1 MTDTVSRPSRS
12 RQPRK
17 GRKGARDPQ
26 GHMPLIDH
34 LRELRK
40 RLTRSVLAIVL
51 GGLIAAIFYH
61 QLFQVITAPFDTISD
76 RYKAEGGNVTL
87 NFGGIGDPFSYAL
100 KICAM
105 AGIFAASPVWLY
117 QLWAFVAPGLHKNER
132 RWGIAFVMVS
142 VPLFLGGAVLAY
154 FFLPKSF
161 DLLIGFNPDP
171 KHVANIVSL
180 DGYLTFVLRMFLVFG
195 LAFVMPVFLVALNL
209 VGIVSGRALFRAWR
223 PAILGAFVFAAVAT
237 PSGDPWTMSALAIP
251 MIVLFA
257 AAAGVCLI
265 VDRRRQQRGIDGV
278 DYTGL
283 SDDEASPLNE
293 TSGPIE
299 RPGPLRDD
307 DDIT

>member
-1 MTDTVSRPSRS
+1 VTETVSRQSRLRPSRKPKK
-12 RQPRK
+12 RT
-17 GRKGARDPQ
+17 ADPQ

-40 RLTRSVLAIVL
+40 RLFRASLAIVVA
-51 GGLIAAIFYH
+51 GLISAIFYSE
-61 QLFQVITAPFDTISD
+61 LFKVVTAPFDTISEQ
-76 RYKAEGGNVTL
+76 YKDQGGNVTL

-105 AGIFAASPVWLY
+105 AGIFLSSPVWLY

-132 RWGIAFVMVS
+132 RWGIAFVVVS

-154 FFLPKSF
+154 IFLPKSF
-161 DLLIGFNPDP
+161 SLLIGFNPDP
-171 KHVANIVSL
+171 KHVANIISL

-209 VGIVSGRALFRAWR
+209 VGVVSGRALFRAWR
-223 PAILGAFVFAAVAT
+223 PAILGAFVFAAIAT

-251 MIVLFA
+251 MILLFA
-257 AAAGVCLI
+257 AAAGICLV
-265 VDRRRQQRGIDGV
+265 VDKRRQQHGIDGV
-278 DYTGL
+278 DYSGL
-283 SDDEASPLNE
+283 SDDEASPLADRP
-293 TSGPIE
+293 SPVE
-299 RPGPLRDD
+299 RPDGLRDD